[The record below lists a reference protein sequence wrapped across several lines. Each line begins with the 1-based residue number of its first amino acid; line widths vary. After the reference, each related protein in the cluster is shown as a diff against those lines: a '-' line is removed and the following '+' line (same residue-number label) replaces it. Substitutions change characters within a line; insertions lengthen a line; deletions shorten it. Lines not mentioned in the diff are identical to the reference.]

1 MGLADLTDLLLDT
14 SAVSA
19 AMAGNA
25 ELDAF
30 LGTLEPES
38 VIYTS
43 VIVEGEV
50 RFGLARLAAGRRKQ
64 ALAAAFEEVL
74 STLHDI
80 LPTTRDIADEYGRLK
95 AQLWDSGTPIGE
107 NDIWI
112 ASTARANGLV
122 VLTSDPDY
130 GSVPD
135 LSVAKWSGA

>member
-1 MGLADLTDLLLDT
+1 
-14 SAVSA
+14 
-19 AMAGNA
+19 MAGNA

-64 ALAAAFEEVL
+64 ALAAVFEEVL
-74 STLHDI
+74 STLRDI

-135 LSVAKWSGA
+135 LSVAKWSGV

>member
-1 MGLADLTDLLLDT
+1 
-14 SAVSA
+14 
-19 AMAGNA
+19 MAGNA

-64 ALAAAFEEVL
+64 ALAAVFEEVL